1 MIFVM
6 ILFLNRFCFE
16 FVSELIFVGR
26 WQLQVAEGVVEAAAA
41 SWRLCEEI
49 PKKEFKKRKK
59 KRINN

>member
-41 SWRLCEEI
+41 AASWRLCEEI
-49 PKKEFKKRKK
+49 TKK
-59 KRINN
+59 